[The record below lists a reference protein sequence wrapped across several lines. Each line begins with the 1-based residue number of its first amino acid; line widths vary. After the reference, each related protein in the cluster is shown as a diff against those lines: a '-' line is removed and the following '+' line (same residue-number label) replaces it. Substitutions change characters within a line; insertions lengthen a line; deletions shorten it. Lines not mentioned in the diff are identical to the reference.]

1 MLGTLAASRFIEMMH
16 YLKKAAPEGLAL
28 AGMIAASIG
37 LIHIMTGIPCWQV
50 PGAVCVMI
58 QVML

>member
-1 MLGTLAASRFIEMMH
+1 MH

-28 AGMIAASIG
+28 AGIIGACIG